1 MGSRKKPDEATEGGA
16 PETAPP
22 APAEDD
28 LEIEAYPS
36 ARFIHGAFHP
46 RYDEDLIKS
55 PLNIPPPAVSP
66 TR

>member
-1 MGSRKKPDEATEGGA
+1 MGSRKKPDEATKGGA

-22 APAEDD
+22 APAKDD

-46 RYDEDLIKS
+46 RDVPDE
-55 PLNIPPPAVSP
+55 PLHADPGE
-66 TR
+66 